1 MMISNYLMKVFRIF
15 IIVLCVSLFGCMPIS
30 QQSKVAASDPDDDG
44 VSYLAKSD
52 IGEVIEY
59 HQRAVIRDL
68 KKLMLKLYRR
78 NPKGRHD
85 KAVRSIEES
94 VDLVF
99 SQAHNKG
106 YPQWGQLKGTDIV
119 RIALDASYQGSD
131 RVLPFIVGLRK
142 MLMAS
147 YDNHTEFYFLT
158 SIDQQKLYNSAR
170 NIETSAWMLAE
181 HHDINGQILLLSD
194 SLENEKRNLSYQRL
208 IGRMI
213 ATQDNL
219 AEIIAN
225 KTGRLIKTV
234 VVKAAS
240 MIFLPI

>member
-1 MMISNYLMKVFRIF
+1 
-15 IIVLCVSLFGCMPIS
+15 MPFS
-30 QQSKVAASDPDDDG
+30 QQSKVAASDPEDDG
-44 VSYLAKSD
+44 VKYLAKSD

-68 KKLMLKLYRR
+68 KKLMFKLYKR

-85 KAVRSIEES
+85 EGIRSIEAS

-99 SQAHNKG
+99 SREHNKAF
-106 YPQWGQLKGTDIV
+106 PQWGSLVGTDIV
-119 RIALDASYQGSD
+119 RIAMDASYQGDD
-131 RVLPFIVGLRK
+131 RVLPFIIGLRK

-147 YDNHTEFYFLT
+147 YDNHLDFYYLT
-158 SIDQQKLYNSAR
+158 SIDEQKLYNSAR
-170 NIETSAWMLAE
+170 NIEVSAWMLAE
-181 HHDINGQILLLSD
+181 RRDLDGQLLLLSD
-194 SLENEKRNLSYQRL
+194 SLEYEQRNLSYQRL

-219 AEIIAN
+219 AEIVSH

-234 VVKAAS
+234 VVKTAS
-240 MIFLPI
+240 LVFLPI